1 MAPKSM
7 LKRPAARGRP
17 RSHHLAVAPGSV
29 QNIASKP
36 AQAAL
41 AKEDKCRL
49 IADAVAAADW
59 LPQVVRSML
68 AYLVIP
74 GFATEEHGRHPYQA
88 TALNMLR
95 ETLGSIE
102 DSMVK
107 DMETAQAAVNEADAN
122 KQGREEK
129 LSMAELHLA
138 SMQARVIESKEQLAA
153 ASKALAH
160 AAKVLACKEAEKKKT
175 IANATSRNT
184 CLERL
189 QLAQHNTYLP
199 FKEAAAKGVE
209 GGRSLRDLR
218 KVGKEFGF
226 HDILLHS
233 VPDVLRKTPSRR
245 QTFDHMA
252 LDQLEKEFA
261 RHLERAMHSVEASR
275 QEVASFEEAV
285 QQSQKLHTAVAERQ
299 ALAARGVDEA
309 EATAADARSCVESTR
324 SHLEHF
330 KMEMLQ
336 SAHTLENSKACL
348 DSFRTGPLA
357 AFLALEG
364 LDGREVAPMPSG
376 LGETEEA
383 LAPSS
388 VNEMEAAALQG
399 RGDSKDCK
407 EDVKKLAQAEK
418 AARHCPES
426 ATASSLPVSETRKRK
441 RSASR
446 SRQ

>member
-7 LKRPAARGRP
+7 LKRPTARGRP

-88 TALNMLR
+88 TVLKMLR

-107 DMETAQAAVNEADAN
+107 DMETAQAVVNEADAN

-129 LSMAELHLA
+129 LSMAEQHLA
-138 SMQARVIESKEQLAA
+138 DMQ
-153 ASKALAH
+153 
-160 AAKVLACKEAEKKKT
+160 
-175 IANATSRNT
+175 
-184 CLERL
+184 
-189 QLAQHNTYLP
+189 
-199 FKEAAAKGVE
+199 EAAAKGVE

-299 ALAARGVDEA
+299 ALASRGVDEA
-309 EATAADARSCVESTR
+309 EATAADARSCVDSTR

-336 SAHTLENSKACL
+336 AGHTLENSQACL

-357 AFLALEG
+357 AFLVLEG
-364 LDGREVAPMPSG
+364 LDGREVAPLPSG

-388 VNEMEAAALQG
+388 GNEIEAAALQG
-399 RGDSKDCK
+399 PGDSKDCK

-418 AARHCPES
+418 AARHSRES
-426 ATASSLPVSETRKRK
+426 ATASSLPVSEMRKRK